1 MLEGKRSGDGPTGHR
16 RCAGLRL
23 RGTLLALAAAVS
35 MLVGLAS
42 ASAAAARAVNNLPP
56 EVVGNPV
63 VGERL
68 VCASGSW
75 SGLVKEFT
83 YEWIRNGIDVSTN
96 VAYTVQVAD
105 KGATLW
111 CLVTAVGGEPPYPVA
126 TSKNSVKIPGG
137 EQPTPPRDESPPQV
151 SVSGQPVVG
160 SKLTCLTGTWRGNPA
175 PSFSYQWLR
184 EEAVIKG
191 ATSSTYTAGPE
202 DAGRSLSCEVTA
214 TNQAGSQTV
223 PSSNSVTIAAV
234 KPVNERRPQV
244 LGAEEPIVGES
255 LTCSPGKWS
264 ETPPPT
270 YSYRWV
276 RDKGLPEEAVIAG
289 ATGSGYTVGFE
300 DELQTLSCIV
310 TATNGAGSTE
320 ATSSNSL
327 RVKGSAPKNTA
338 PPLIGGTP
346 EVGQT
351 LTCSTGT
358 WTGKP
363 APESYKFVW
372 IRNDGRTGEEVI
384 TSATSD
390 EYSATSNDSGKTLSC
405 EVTAKNTEGKGS
417 SLSAPVVVPA
427 NNLGDEPPVR
437 TEEPTIFPSANVALG
452 TTLTCGGSKWTGN
465 PEPTLSYEWLRD
477 GAAISSAT
485 EEKYVVA
492 ETDEGHLLS
501 CRVTAINEQGIAF
514 GESGSVEVAGTI
526 PQDVTS
532 PTASVVG
539 GGTPVVGSQLK
550 CVPGKWSGAPAPAF
564 TYQWLRNGAEIP
576 SEISQNY
583 TVASED
589 GATSI
594 SCRVTAKNSAGTA
607 SAISNSIE
615 VPGRRP
621 RNTAA
626 PSISGAAAVGATLT
640 CSPGTWSGQPT
651 PSYSYQWLLNGTAI
665 PGEAGSTYVVGAA
678 DPGLSVSCEV
688 TANNGEGKA
697 SAVSGPLH
705 IPGAAPHEL
714 EAPHVSGTANV
725 GQALACEAGLW
736 SGEPPPAF
744 AYQWLRDGSAIAGAT
759 SLTYTV
765 EFADQ
770 GHTLSCE
777 VTATNSEGTAE
788 ATSGGV
794 TVAGPTA
801 TKSES
806 KLPEP
811 TFPPPPDPPAPA
823 TTAQILT
830 SLGAQLAHA
839 QRRARVSLVRKTG
852 QYSFSFT
859 ALAAGRLELAWY
871 ARVKDPLHPSA
882 PAKTVLLGH
891 GATSFA
897 GAGTKTVKLIV
908 NSAGR
913 RVFRENKFVKLSVK
927 GVFVIPHTHTL
938 SWLETVVLS
947 H

>member
-1 MLEGKRSGDGPTGHR
+1 M
-16 RCAGLRL
+16 RL
-23 RGTLLALAAAVS
+23 RGAVLALAAAAS
-35 MLVGLAS
+35 MLVGLAG
-42 ASAAAARAVNNLPP
+42 ASAAAARPENNLQP

-83 YEWIRNGIDVSTN
+83 YIWFRNGINASTN
-96 VAYTVQVAD
+96 VAYTVQVGD

-111 CLVTAVGGEPPYPVA
+111 CRVTAVGGEPPYPFA
-126 TSKNSVKIPGG
+126 ESRNSVKIPGG

-160 SKLTCLTGTWRGNPA
+160 SKLTCLTGTWSGNPA

-191 ATSSTYTAGPE
+191 ATSSTYSAGPE
-202 DAGRSLSCEVTA
+202 DAGRSLSCEVTG
-214 TNQAGSQTV
+214 TNNAGSQTV

-234 KPVNERRPQV
+234 KPINERRPQV
-244 LGAEEPIVGES
+244 LGATEPTVGES

-264 ETPPPT
+264 ETPAPT
-270 YSYRWV
+270 YAYRWV
-276 RDKGLPEEAVIAG
+276 RDKGLPEEVVIGG
-289 ATGSGYTVGFE
+289 ATGSSYMVASE

-310 TATNGAGSTE
+310 IATNGAGSAE
-320 ATSSNSL
+320 ASSSNSL
-327 RVKGSAPKNTA
+327 KVKGSAPRNTVA
-338 PPLIGGTP
+338 PVIGGTP
-346 EVGQT
+346 EFGQT
-351 LTCSTGT
+351 LSCSTGT

-363 APESYKFVW
+363 APEYKFLW
-372 IRNDGRTGEEVI
+372 IRNYGETGEEVI
-384 TSATSD
+384 ASATSD
-390 EYSATSNDSGKTLSC
+390 EYSATSNDIGQTLSC

-427 NNLGDEPPVR
+427 NNPGYEAPVR
-437 TEEPTIFPSANVALG
+437 TKEPTVSPSEPVLG
-452 TTLTCGGSKWTGN
+452 STLKCEGSEFTGN
-465 PEPTLSYEWLRD
+465 PKPTLSFKWLRE
-477 GAAISSAT
+477 GSPISSAT
-485 EEKYVVA
+485 NEEYVVA
-492 ETDEGHLLS
+492 EADEGHSLS
-501 CRVTAINEQGIAF
+501 CKVTAVNEQGVAF
-514 GESGSVEVAGTI
+514 GESAGVPIAGTS

-532 PTASVVG
+532 PTASVLG
-539 GGTPVVGSQLK
+539 GGTPAVGSQLN
-550 CVPGKWSGAPAPAF
+550 CVTGKWSGAPAPTFA
-564 TYQWLRNGAEIP
+564 YQWLRNGAEIASATSP
-576 SEISQNY
+576 SYI
-583 TVASED
+583 VASED

-594 SCRVTAKNSAGTA
+594 SCKVTAKNSAGSA
-607 SAISNSIE
+607 SATSNSIE

-626 PSISGAAAVGATLT
+626 PTISGAAAVGATLT
-640 CSPGTWSGQPT
+640 CTPGTWSGQPT

-665 PGEAGSTYVVGAA
+665 PGEAGSTYVVATA
-678 DPGLSVSCEV
+678 DPGLSVACEV
-688 TANNGEGKA
+688 TASNGEGKA
-697 SAVSGPLH
+697 SALSSPLH
-705 IPGAAPHEL
+705 IPGAVPHEL
-714 EAPHVSGTANV
+714 EAPHVSGTATV
-725 GQALACEAGLW
+725 GQALSCEDGAWTGQ
-736 SGEPPPAF
+736 PPPAF
-744 AYQWLRDGSAIAGAT
+744 AYQWLRDGTPIAGAT
-759 SLTYTV
+759 NKTYV
-765 EFADQ
+765 LEFADQ

-777 VTATNSEGTAE
+777 VTVTNSEGTAE

-794 TVAGPTA
+794 AVAGPTA

-806 KLPEP
+806 KLPEL

-882 PAKTVLLGH
+882 PAKNVLLGH

-897 GAGTKTVKLIV
+897 GAGTKTVRLIV
-908 NSAGR
+908 NGAGR
-913 RVFRENKFVKLSVK
+913 RVFRENKLVKLSVK